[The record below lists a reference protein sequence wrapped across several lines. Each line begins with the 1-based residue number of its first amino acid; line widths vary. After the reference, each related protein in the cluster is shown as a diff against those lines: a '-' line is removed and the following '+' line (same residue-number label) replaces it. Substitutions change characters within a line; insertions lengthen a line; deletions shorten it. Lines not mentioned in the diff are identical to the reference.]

1 MLKIA
6 DFLKMLN
13 EGKSLSDIFIW
24 ASGHDPKKV
33 FKRLERMVPVEYEY
47 RLLENANMKKEAM
60 TIIRRQR

>member
-1 MLKIA
+1 VLKIA

-47 RLLENANMKKEAM
+47 RLLE
-60 TIIRRQR
+60 TLI